1 MAENPNVL
9 PQIIKATYD
18 AGSAFPEMVADA
30 KRAAGQ
36 VKAEFDKALGGDII
50 KVGSGAGV
58 FAQLERD
65 ASKLRAAIDPLYT
78 AQQRF
83 NAEMDRADTLVAKGV
98 ISQREYAAATQLARD
113 ALRQASD
120 AIQSTSQAVARMANA
135 KPMDLTF
142 GVDRLVAGKASVDA
156 AAMSMATLDT
166 VLGRIGKS
174 GAMATGEMGRVKA
187 EAAAASQAL
196 TALWR
201 EGSKAVESG
210 RLLDGIYRDTAEAF
224 GRTTKSARESAAVF
238 QEAFAAQEAAA
249 ERAAAETRQFAA
261 DLELVRQAIDPTRV
275 AQQQLDQELARA
287 ERAFEAGA
295 ISANEYGLAVNAAAD
310 KYGML
315 VTGARQGTTA
325 NQMMVNSTRAVRQ
338 ASLQAGQQLQDV
350 AISLY
355 SGQQASVVLAQQLPQ
370 LAFAFTGLEGSANK
384 TQDRIG
390 RFATFLSGP
399 WGLAVGLAAG
409 ALASYVYELVT
420 AGEEA
425 DKTGSATDRL
435 ADKLDIAK
443 NSYQSLIDVVN
454 EYNKAQTKTEAL
466 TYAAIVAAEQRAA
479 SLLKVAKARLAD
491 LDVVAAA
498 AAAQADPLAPD
509 SVTSGIGGQYQF
521 LNDRIAQL
529 EKDLA
534 SAGVA
539 AGSERNRRAIDQRY
553 NIQVGFDEKI
563 TKLEERRRNNL
574 IDRVSFEAQRLSL
587 LRQQKKALDDFDAA
601 QRSTRGSSSGSGRST
616 GRSSGRSSSGGST
629 RDFTEYAEDT
639 DRRIESIRRGF
650 EQTPQAIARM
660 NDALATVKDLTSDI
674 EANVAEGLDPEV
686 ALRLKTALADLKPVI
701 WDSLN
706 QPFNDLVEAS
716 EELRQID
723 ELILAG
729 RENEAEVLRRTLALE
744 KAMGPLS
751 EQQKAMLVD
760 IVAQERARAR
770 AIEEQAEK
778 RRIELDYLQST
789 QENLRQTTYE
799 LLSGKG
805 LGSIGNFFK
814 RQMDA
819 VMQEMA
825 DSITESIFGDF
836 FRNEKDRILGFDK
849 VQESSK
855 RTAKVS
861 NVAADALRDLAKAA
875 RGATDALSG
884 VAANDNSLEQQF
896 DETFNTITVD
906 APKSIG
912 RTLKSELK
920 GVGKSIFGEEAFAK
934 LSSTM
939 KGVMEAAA
947 YGQAGSGIGK
957 SLGIKQSK
965 LGGQIGGMI
974 GTAIGGPIG
983 GMIGGFIGGT
993 IGGFFKKTPKGRV
1006 TVTDS
1011 SVGYKGAGRFRD
1023 QLMDAGSGIQGG
1035 IENIADQLGGTV
1047 GSYSVSLKRKGKKYY
1062 VNGQKFR
1069 DEQDAAEAAILAAIQ
1084 NGAVKGIRAGAQRLL
1099 AAGTDLDR
1107 QLAKA
1112 VKFQSVFDELD
1123 SLKDPVGFA
1132 VRNLN
1137 REFEGLIKIFNE
1149 AGASAEELAQLE
1161 ELYGI
1166 KRAQAVEEA
1175 NNRVTASL
1183 RSFYDSI
1190 TVGNDALSLRDR
1202 EAMALATFNPLKAR
1216 VEAGDVTAYDAF
1228 AEAGQTLLEISR
1240 QIYGSQNGYF
1250 DLWNQVTGVTRSA
1263 IDSQSALATN
1273 ASSIPSPF
1281 ANASAANASSQQV
1294 VSSVNTMNESLG
1306 YKLDAMNDNL
1316 VTLVLQ
1322 NMGLPNV
1329 PRTVNLVST
1338 GTW

>member
-1 MAENPNVL
+1 MAETPNVL

-36 VKAEFDKALGGDII
+36 IKGEFDKALGG
-50 KVGSGAGV
+50 KVLDVSANSGV

-83 NAEMDRADTLVAKGV
+83 NAEMDRADLLMSKGV
-98 ISQREYAAATQLARD
+98 ISQRDYASATQLARD

-120 AIQSTSQAVARMANA
+120 AIHSTSQAVARMANA

-187 EAAAASQAL
+187 EAAAAAQAL
-196 TALWR
+196 TDLWR
-201 EGSKAVESG
+201 EGSRTVEAG
-210 RLLDGIYRDTAEAF
+210 RLMDAIYRDTAQAF
-224 GRTTKSARESAAVF
+224 GHVAKSARESAAVF

-287 ERAFEAGA
+287 ERAFETGA
-295 ISANEYGLAVNAAAD
+295 ISAREYGLAVNAAAD

-315 VTGARQGTTA
+315 VTGAREGTTA
-325 NQMMVNSTRAVRQ
+325 NHMLVNSTRAVRQ

-399 WGLAVGLAAG
+399 WGLAIGLAVG
-409 ALASYVYELVT
+409 ALASYVYELVKT
-420 AGEEA
+420 GDETEKAEKKQRAFLEVMQDAKASYEELAQAAKDYADQQIRAREVTILGIQAEAAATAARLKSAIAIREQIKGLLEKQNAELNDPFGARMLNPNAQGQLGAQMGVNEGRLAENAKVIAELTKAAGEVTIKVA
-425 DKTGSATDRL
+425 GAISDINSDPAARIKAGFDVLRDSARNTIKDVDKLTARLTELNRQEKAATDALRE
-435 ADKLDIAK
+435 
-443 NSYQSLIDVVN
+443 S
-454 EYNKAQTKTEAL
+454 NKKTR
-466 TYAAIVAAEQRAA
+466 TRDTG
-479 SLLKVAKARLAD
+479 KA
-491 LDVVAAA
+491 
-498 AAAQADPLAPD
+498 
-509 SVTSGIGGQYQF
+509 
-521 LNDRIAQL
+521 
-529 EKDLA
+529 
-534 SAGVA
+534 
-539 AGSERNRRAIDQRY
+539 
-553 NIQVGFDEKI
+553 
-563 TKLEERRRNNL
+563 ERRV
-574 IDRVSFEAQRLSL
+574 DEF
-587 LRQQKKALDDFDAA
+587 
-601 QRSTRGSSSGSGRST
+601 
-616 GRSSGRSSSGGST
+616 
-629 RDFTEYAEDT
+629 AEDT
-639 DRRIESIRRGF
+639 ERRIEAIRQSF
-650 EQTPQAIARM
+650 EETPQAIARM
-660 NDALATVKDLTSDI
+660 NSALATVKDLMSDI
-674 EANVAEGLDPEV
+674 ETKVAEGLDPEV

-744 KAMGPLS
+744 KQMGPLA

-760 IVAQERARAR
+760 IVAQEHARAR

-789 QENLRQTTYE
+789 QNNLRQTTYE

-875 RGATDALSG
+875 RGATDAMSG

-896 DETFNTITVD
+896 DETFNSITVD

-920 GVGKSIFGEEAFAK
+920 GLGKSVFGEEAFAK

-939 KGVMEAAA
+939 KSVMEAAA

-1228 AEAGQTLLEISR
+1228 AEASQTLLDISR
-1240 QIYGSQNGYF
+1240 QIYGSQSPYF
-1250 DLWNQVTGVTRSA
+1250 GLLNQVTGVTRSA

-1281 ANASAANASSQQV
+1281 ANASAASASSQQV

-1306 YKLDAMNDNL
+1306 FKLDAMNDNL

-1329 PRTVNLVST
+1329 PRTVNLISA